1 MTEPGDARPGESDRR
16 PEIPAAE
23 GCVGWALWY
32 VASGF
37 FVITGG
43 SLLVGAFDTNIV
55 VVGIGL
61 VALIPGV
68 MIGRPALRRV
78 RAVWAAERR
87 VDEWTAR
94 QPGGKQWLRARHRRA
109 AVIATTGLVV
119 GLGYLLI
126 AAPLFGVIVVVGTL
140 LVLLPFIPHI
150 RRQIRWYRNLV
161 KP

>member
-94 QPGGKQWLRARHRRA
+94 QRRA